1 VNSKPRLAPR
11 WAALL
16 EQALVSGANF
26 AVFIVFARQLAPAAW
41 GAFGFAYALVL
52 FVQGFQ
58 RAFVTIPMV
67 AFAAAPSAWAEQR
80 ARWARANATL
90 ALAGTLAL
98 ALGAALAWRWAPGW
112 WATSA
117 ALAAAMFAAL
127 LLHEFARRAAVQDR
141 RFDRLALMGAAYAAV
156 LLTVALGPALV
167 AACLSAD
174 PPASAARAS
183 PASTLALAASAP
195 PSWWPAV
202 AMTAAAAAAALV
214 YRLSPSGLALA
225 RPALGAPPP
234 GWLVYSPYAGW
245 SAGSHLAYSG
255 YNFAVQAVLAALA
268 GPAAVGAFHACRTL
282 VQPLATL
289 ASAMDSVDRPRAA
302 AALATAGPAAMRR
315 VLLRSLAITATLGL
329 PYLALVAWGAPTWLA
344 LAYGERYPQEA
355 LVVSMWCLVALC
367 SIVCQPVESGLYV
380 AHRTRRMFGARV
392 VAAAVAL
399 ALAWPL
405 VARFGAA
412 GALGAMAAGYL
423 VAALAG
429 TLGLRAVGREPV

>member
-1 VNSKPRLAPR
+1 VSSKPRLAPR

-16 EQALVSGANF
+16 EQAFVSGANF
-26 AVFIVFARQLAPAAW
+26 VVFIVFARQLAPAAW

-67 AFAAAPSAWAEQR
+67 AFAAEPTAWAAQR
-80 ARWARANATL
+80 ARWARANAAL

-98 ALGAALAWRWAPGW
+98 ALAAALAWRWAPGW
-112 WATSA
+112 WARSA
-117 ALAAAMFAAL
+117 ALAAAMFGAL

-156 LLTVALGPALV
+156 LLAVALGPVLTPM
-167 AACLSAD
+167 LL
-174 PPASAARAS
+174 P
-183 PASTLALAASAP
+183 TWAASRGVGPAAAPP
-195 PSWWPAV
+195 PSWWPAM

-214 YRLSPSGLALA
+214 YRVGARGITLA
-225 RPALGAPPP
+225 RPSLDEPPP
-234 GWLVYSPYAGW
+234 GWLLYSPYAGW

-268 GPAAVGAFHACRTL
+268 GPAAVGAFHACRTF

-302 AALATAGPAAMRR
+302 TALATAGPAAMRR
-315 VLLRSLAITATLGL
+315 VLLRSLTITATLGL

-344 LAYGERYPQEA
+344 WAYGERYPHEA
-355 LVVSMWCLVALC
+355 VVVSMWCLVALC
-367 SIVCQPVESGLYV
+367 GVVCQPVESGLYV
-380 AHRTRRMFGARV
+380 AHRTRRMFGARG
-392 VAAAVAL
+392 VAAGVAL
-399 ALAWPL
+399 AAAWPL
-405 VARFGAA
+405 VSRFGAA
-412 GALGAMAAGYL
+412 GTLAAMAAGYL

-429 TLGLRAVGREPV
+429 SLALRSVGRDPG